1 MHNIKILIV
10 EDELNLQQLTKKY
23 LVREKYQVFTASTG
37 KEALSIFDNNE
48 IDLIVLDLMLP
59 DMSGFKIGERIR
71 SYSEVPII
79 MLTARSEEQD
89 KLDGFNSGADDYMT
103 KPFSPRELLARIK
116 AILKR
121 NKKLLSSSEYTYG
134 NFKLCTKSNSA
145 SINDIIVDL
154 TPGELQLVYYL
165 ILNKNMTLTREQIL
179 DRIWGFDYD
188 GDIRT
193 VDTRI
198 KRLRKKLANAD
209 INIETVRGIGYRLEE
224 KS

>member
-10 EDELNLQQLTKKY
+10 EDEINLQQLTKKY
-23 LVREKYQVFTASTG
+23 LVRERYQVFTASNG
-37 KEALSIFDNNE
+37 YDALKIFDNNE
-48 IDLIVLDLMLP
+48 IDLIILDLMLP
-59 DMSGFKIGERIR
+59 DISGYKVGTKIR

-89 KLDGFNSGADDYMT
+89 KLNGFDSGADDYMT

-116 AILKR
+116 VLLKR
-121 NKKLLSSSEYTYG
+121 SKKLLTTSKYMYG
-134 NFKLCTKSNSA
+134 NFTLSTENNCVFV
-145 SINDIIVDL
+145 NDKVVDL

-165 ILNKNMTLTREQIL
+165 VLNKNMTLTREQIL
-179 DRIWGFDYD
+179 NRIWGFNYD

-198 KRLRKKLANAD
+198 KRLRKKLVNAD
-209 INIETVRGIGYRLEE
+209 IAIETVRGIGYRLEE
-224 KS
+224 IS

>member
-10 EDELNLQQLTKKY
+10 EDEINLQQLTKKY
-23 LVREKYQVFTASTG
+23 LVRKHYQVFTASNG
-37 KEALSIFDNNE
+37 YDALKIFENNE
-48 IDLIVLDLMLP
+48 IDLVVLDLMLP
-59 DMSGFKIGERIR
+59 DISGYKIGTRIR

-79 MLTARSEEQD
+79 MLTARSEEED
-89 KLDGFNSGADDYMT
+89 KLAGFDSGADDYMT

-116 AILKR
+116 VLLKR
-121 NKKLLSSSEYTYG
+121 SKKLLASSKYMYG
-134 NFKLCTKSNSA
+134 NFTLNTENNCVFV
-145 SINDIIVDL
+145 NDKVVDL

-165 ILNKNMTLTREQIL
+165 VLNKNMTLTREQIL

-198 KRLRKKLANAD
+198 KRLRKKLVNAD
-209 INIETVRGIGYRLEE
+209 VAIETVRGIGYRLEE
-224 KS
+224 IS

>member
-10 EDELNLQQLTKKY
+10 EDELNLQKLTKKY
-23 LVREKYQVFTASTG
+23 LVREDYKVFTASNG
-37 KEALSIFDNNE
+37 RDALNIFDNNE

-59 DMSGFKIGERIR
+59 DMSGFEIGKRIR

-116 AILKR
+116 VILKR
-121 NKKLLSSSEYTYG
+121 NKKLLSSSEYNHG
-134 NFKLCTKSNSA
+134 NFKLCTESNNA
-145 SINDIIVDL
+145 YINNKIVDL
-154 TPGELQLVYYL
+154 TPGELQLLYYL
-165 ILNKNMTLTREQIL
+165 VLNKNMTLTREQIL

-188 GDIRT
+188 GDVRA

-198 KRLRKKLANAD
+198 KRIRKKLTDAD
-209 INIETVRGIGYRLEE
+209 ISIETIRGIGYRLEE

>member
-1 MHNIKILIV
+1 MHNIKVLIV
-10 EDELNLQQLTKKY
+10 EDEFNLQQLTKKY
-23 LVREKYQVFTASTG
+23 LEREHYQVFTASNG
-37 KEALSIFDNNE
+37 RDALDIFDNNE

-89 KLDGFNSGADDYMT
+89 KLDGFDNGADDYVT
-103 KPFSPRELLARIK
+103 KPFSPRELIARIK
-116 AILKR
+116 VLLKR
-121 NKKLLSSSEYTYG
+121 NKKLLAKSVYTHG
-134 NFKLCTKSNSA
+134 NFTLNTDSNC
-145 SINDIIVDL
+145 IYVGTDIVDL
-154 TPGELQLVYYL
+154 TPGELQLIYYL
-165 ILNKNMTLTREQIL
+165 VLNKNMTLTREQIL

-198 KRLRKKLANAD
+198 KRIRKKLIDAD

-224 KS
+224 SS